1 MPHLRKRVRLLYR
14 YMLIIIL
21 YYIELLHRVGNR
33 KLSRRFAKGLRQPVV
48 QFFMSKIFRM
58 NEIEIFESPLFG
70 QVRIVSDASNEPL
83 FCLGDVCK
91 ALGLRA
97 GDVRI
102 RLDKGVVSTQPLAT
116 TGGVQKVTFVNEDGL
131 YDVILD
137 SRKPQAKAFRKW
149 LTSEVLPAIRKDGGY
164 IVSREDESDED
175 LMARAL
181 VVARAT
187 LKRRDEKI
195 KALEAQA
202 RNQQQ
207 QLEVKDAQIT
217 ELNTAVS
224 EMQPKVSYVDT
235 ILQCKDTVQTTIIAQ
250 DYGKSAKAFNILLR
264 NFGIQRKVGTAWVLY
279 AKHISNGYVQ
289 SKTFTYKHKDG
300 TDGAR
305 TYSEWTQRGRLFLYD
320 TLKKHG
326 ILPMIEQ

>member
-1 MPHLRKRVRLLYR
+1 MSSLQIAEITGK
-14 YMLIIIL
+14 
-21 YYIELLHRVGNR
+21 LH
-33 KLSRRFAKGLRQPVV
+33 K
-48 QFFMSKIFRM
+48 
-58 NEIEIFESPLFG
+58 
-70 QVRIVSDASNEPL
+70 
-83 FCLGDVCK
+83 DVM
-91 ALGLRA
+91 R
-97 GDVRI
+97 
-102 RLDKGVVSTQPLAT
+102 
-116 TGGVQKVTFVNEDGL
+116 
-131 YDVILD
+131 
-137 SRKPQAKAFRKW
+137 
-149 LTSEVLPAIRKDGGY
+149 AIRKMEFAWEKINGRKFALVEYTDEKGERRPMYQLNKTECLY
-164 IVSREDESDED
+164 IATKFNDE
-175 LMARAL
+175 ARAKL
-181 VVARAT
+181 VLRWKELEESNKPQLPATYLDALKSLVASEEQKQQ
-187 LKRRDEKI
+187 L
-195 KALEAQA
+195 ALENKRQAQE
-202 RNQQQ
+202 
-207 QLEVKDAQIT
+207 LEVKDAQIT

-279 AKHISNGYVQ
+279 AKHIANGYVQ